1 LFHVKILLLWDIDG
15 TLISSGGAGMAALK
29 NALHKSFN
37 INGLIDDIDCSGRTD
52 PWIIRQIFA
61 KFDLPATPENFA
73 RLFDAYFAAL
83 PEELRNPGARILP
96 GVKAILERA
105 DARDDLAQGLLTGNI
120 RRGAELK
127 LSHHRLW
134 HHFPFGAFSDD
145 SEVRDELGH
154 YALRRAREKHGVDFP
169 PDRVWIVGDTP
180 RDIACARAIG
190 ANCLAVA
197 TGGHSVAT
205 LAAHSP
211 EAVLQDLADAD
222 VFWKIIGR

>member
-1 LFHVKILLLWDIDG
+1 LLHVKTLILWDIDG
-15 TLISSGGAGMAALK
+15 TLIASGGAGVAALQK
-29 NALHKSFN
+29 AMHKTFYVS
-37 INGLIDDIDCSGRTD
+37 GLIDDIDCSGRTD

-61 KFDLPATPENFA
+61 KFNLPATRENFE

-83 PEELRNPGARILP
+83 PAELHNPKARILP
-96 GVKAILERA
+96 GVKAILECA
-105 DARDDLAQGLLTGNI
+105 DVFGDVAQGLLTGNI
-120 RRGAELK
+120 RRGAEMK

-145 SEVRDELGH
+145 SEVRDELGPH
-154 YALRRAREKHGVDFP
+154 ALRRAREKHGVDFP
-169 PDRVWIVGDTP
+169 PDRVWVIGDTP

-197 TGGHSVAT
+197 TGSHSAAD

-211 EAVLQDLADAD
+211 EAVLQDLADPE